1 MVLSVVKEEWQNRKI
16 FVKCFINGVV
26 PVKTAKKILT
36 YGVIMLIAVV
46 CALNYEL
53 FVFPNRFAPAG
64 LNGICTMIQYVFG
77 INIGYLSLIINV
89 PLAIVVYLLVS
100 KPLAVR
106 SMVYVCTFSIAA
118 ILLDYVDLSAFAYY
132 TDTGTSAILGPLV
145 AGIIFGSCY
154 SLLLQASAYSG
165 GTDFVAAIIH
175 KYRPE
180 KSVFY
185 LIFTMNTLVA
195 ITSYFVYDYQ
205 IEPVILC
212 ILYSFTSSTVSE
224 RLTKNGRSAVRFE
237 IITDYPEEISNEIIY
252 KLRHSATLIPGRGMY
267 LNKEVSMLFVI
278 VNNNQVAKLAAI
290 CRRYPNTF
298 AIIDPVS
305 EVMGNFKKIDT
316 HGKQEKTLLDSGDGK
331 AV

>member
-1 MVLSVVKEEWQNRKI
+1 MAFFAGQTEDREKYMA
-16 FVKCFINGVV
+16 
-26 PVKTAKKILT
+26 TAKKILT
-36 YGVIMLIAVV
+36 YGVIMGIAVI

-53 FVFPNRFAPAG
+53 FVFPNRFAPSG
-64 LNGICTMIQYVFG
+64 LNGICTMIQYIWG
-77 INIGYLSLIINV
+77 INIGYLSMIINV
-89 PLAIVVYLLVS
+89 PLAVAVYFLVS

-106 SMVYVCTFSIAA
+106 SMVYVATFSVVSV
-118 ILLDYVDLSAFAYY
+118 LLDYPDLSAFAYY
-132 TDTGTSAILGPLV
+132 TESGTSAILGPLV
-145 AGIIFGSCY
+145 AGIIFGFCY
-154 SLLLQASAYSG
+154 SLLLRASAYSG

-175 KYRPE
+175 KYKPE
-180 KSVFY
+180 KSVFF
-185 LIFTMNTLVA
+185 LIFTMNVVVA

-212 ILYSFTSSTVSE
+212 ILYAFTSSTVSE

-237 IITDYPEEISNEIIY
+237 IITDYPEEISDAIIHQ
-252 KLRHSATLIPGRGMY
+252 LHHSATLIPGRGMY
-267 LNKEVSMLFVI
+267 LNREVNMLFCV

-290 CRRYPNTF
+290 CRQYPNTF